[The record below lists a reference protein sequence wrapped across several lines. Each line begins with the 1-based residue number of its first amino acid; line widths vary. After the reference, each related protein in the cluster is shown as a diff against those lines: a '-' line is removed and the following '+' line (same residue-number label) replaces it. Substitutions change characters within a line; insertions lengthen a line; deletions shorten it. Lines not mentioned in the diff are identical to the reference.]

1 MSWSMAKLGEKVPI
15 CLKNGRKTNLWF
27 HMYKIFQPSRAEIT
41 KLGGVYYQVMRMT
54 VHMTRISILKPL
66 KTFTLSK

>member
-1 MSWSMAKLGEKVPI
+1 MEEKQIWSFI
-15 CLKNGRKTNLWF
+15 
-27 HMYKIFQPSRAEIT
+27 IFQPSRAQIT

-54 VHMTRISILKPL
+54 VDMTRISRLKPL